1 MAIARKAVRS
11 IVVLYPQ
18 GRFYGGEE
26 TDAVEAA
33 IMNEAKNGN
42 TRLILN
48 MQATM
53 FISSAFMG
61 LLVKARA
68 DYMRRQGEIKLCGLV
83 DTVERALHIPV
94 LLSKFDYHKTEEEAI
109 AAFLE
114 PAAE

>member
-1 MAIARKAVRS
+1 MAIRRREVRS

-18 GRFYGGEE
+18 GRFYGGAE
-26 TDAVEAA
+26 TDEVEQAIMAEAA
-33 IMNEAKNGN
+33 AGN

-48 MQATM
+48 MAGTM
-53 FISSAFMG
+53 FIASAFMG
-61 LLVKARA
+61 LLVKARH
-68 DYMRRQGEIKLCGLV
+68 DYTKRQGEIKLCGLV